1 MVYNKLALSVTR
13 DYSDWSVVPIPH
25 NPASIWLRVTRSG
38 TAVAVQYSFE
48 STEYTMLRMAY
59 LTPVETV
66 SVGMMCASQ

>member
-25 NPASIWLRVTRSG
+25 NPASLWLRVTRSG
-38 TAVAVQYSFE
+38 AAVVVQYSFDGIQ
-48 STEYTMLRMAY
+48 YTMFRMAY